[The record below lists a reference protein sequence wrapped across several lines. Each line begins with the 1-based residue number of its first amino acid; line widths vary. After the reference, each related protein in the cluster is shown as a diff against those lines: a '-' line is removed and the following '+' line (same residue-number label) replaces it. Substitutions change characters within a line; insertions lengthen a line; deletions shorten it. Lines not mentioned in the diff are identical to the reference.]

1 MVELA
6 GKVAIVTGA
15 ASGIGLAVARDFAKH
30 GIRVTVSDIDV
41 EGGKTAAA
49 ALPGARFRAADMA
62 KSEDVQRLV
71 AETIA
76 AEGQVDI
83 LVNNA
88 GIQYV
93 APLTEFPEAKWR
105 QIIEIMLT
113 APFLLTKAVL
123 PGMYARKWGRILNI
137 ASVHALRAS
146 AFKAAYVTAKHGLL
160 GLTRVTALEGAEH
173 GVTCNAICPSYVRT
187 PLVEKQIADQARV
200 HGIPESEV
208 VEKIMVTEGAIHR
221 LLEPEEVA
229 QLVTYLCTDAASAIT
244 GSAQTIDCGWTAQS
258 PARSLDKPC
267 TQFGLHHFAHCIA
280 WQRIC

>member
-1 MVELA
+1 MQNLE

-15 ASGIGLAVARDFAKH
+15 ASGIGLAVARDFARH
-30 GIRVTVSDIDV
+30 GMRVTLSDIDV
-41 EGGKTAAA
+41 EKGRTAASS
-49 ALPGARFRAADMA
+49 LEGARFQATDMA
-62 KSEDVQRLV
+62 NGDALQQLV

-76 AEGQVDI
+76 TEGQVDI

-93 APLTEFPEAKWR
+93 SPITEFPEEKWR

-123 PGMYARKWGRILNI
+123 PGMYEHKWGRVINI

-146 AFKAAYVTAKHGLL
+146 AFKAAYVAAKHGLL
-160 GLTRVTALEGAEH
+160 GLTRVTALEAAEH

-208 VEKIMVTEGAIHR
+208 VEKIMVTEGAIRR

-229 QLVTYLCTDAASAIT
+229 QLVTYLCTDAASGIT
-244 GSAQTIDCGWTAQS
+244 GSAQVIDCGWTA
-258 PARSLDKPC
+258 K
-267 TQFGLHHFAHCIA
+267 
-280 WQRIC
+280 

>member
-1 MVELA
+1 C
-6 GKVAIVTGA
+6 
-15 ASGIGLAVARDFAKH
+15 
-30 GIRVTVSDIDV
+30 SDIDV
-41 EGGKTAAA
+41 EQGQAVTAE
-49 ALPGARFRAADMA
+49 LPGARFQKADMTNG
-62 KSEDVQRLV
+62 EDLQQLV
-71 AETIA
+71 TQTIA
-76 AEGQVDI
+76 AEGQIDI

-93 APLTEFPEAKWR
+93 APITEFPEAKWR
-105 QIIEIMLT
+105 QILEIMLT

-123 PGMYARKWGRILNI
+123 PEMYAHRWGRIINI

-208 VEKIMVTEGAIHR
+208 VEKIMVTEGAIRR

-229 QLVTYLCTDAASAIT
+229 SLVTYLCTDAASANT
-244 GSAQTIDCGWTAQS
+244 GSAPTIDCGWTA
-258 PARSLDKPC
+258 
-267 TQFGLHHFAHCIA
+267 H
-280 WQRIC
+280 

>member
-1 MVELA
+1 MAGIE

-15 ASGIGLAVARDFAKH
+15 ASGIGLAVARDFAKQ

-41 EGGKTAAA
+41 AGGQAAA
-49 ALPGARFRAADMA
+49 AELPGARFQAADMT
-62 KSEDVQRLV
+62 KSADIERLV
-71 AETIA
+71 ADTIA

-93 APLTEFPEAKWR
+93 APITEFPEAKWR
-105 QIIEIMLT
+105 QIIDLMLT

-123 PGMYARKWGRILNI
+123 PEMYTRKWGRIINI

-146 AFKAAYVTAKHGLL
+146 AFKSAYVSAKHGLL

-208 VEKIMVTEGAIHR
+208 VEKIMVAEAPIHR

-229 QLVTYLCTDAASAIT
+229 QLATYLCTDAASGIT
-244 GSAQTIDCGWTAQS
+244 GSAQSIDCGWTA
-258 PARSLDKPC
+258 
-267 TQFGLHHFAHCIA
+267 H
-280 WQRIC
+280 